1 VTRSG
6 ARSRS
11 SARIG
16 SSALIYLDASA
27 LVKVILVEAESH
39 ALRSWIAERPE
50 RLSSA
55 IVAIELRRATRR
67 VASERAGAND
77 LTRETDVVLSG
88 VALIPLDERIAQVA
102 ASLDPLLLRTLDAI
116 HLASALSL
124 GGVEALVT
132 YDARLAAAAAGAGL
146 AVASP
151 GA

>member
-1 VTRSG
+1 M
-6 ARSRS
+6 
-11 SARIG
+11 
-16 SSALIYLDASA
+16 
-27 LVKVILVEAESH
+27 EAESD

-67 VASERAGAND
+67 AASERADAND
-77 LTRETDVVLSG
+77 LAHETDAVLAG
-88 VALIPLDERIAQVA
+88 VALIPLDERIAHVA
-102 ASLDPLLLRTLDAI
+102 ASLDPLMLRTLDAI

-124 GGVEALVT
+124 SGAEAFVT

-146 AVASP
+146 AVVSP